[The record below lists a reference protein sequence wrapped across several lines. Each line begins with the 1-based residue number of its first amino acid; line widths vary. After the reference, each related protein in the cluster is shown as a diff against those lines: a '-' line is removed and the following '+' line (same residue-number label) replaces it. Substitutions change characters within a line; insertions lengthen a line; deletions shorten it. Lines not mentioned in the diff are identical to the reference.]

1 MPSSAERENAGE
13 GAGAPKIAVETRV
26 PTPRHAWPTIDDIVQ
41 ATRRHWRVAAAVAV
55 AITLFVW
62 IIAAAQPKRY
72 RAVATA
78 AVAPYAQ
85 QMDKSEVL
93 RGVDVLTEPV
103 IIDTIAALAATPLTL
118 RQTRVTPEDRVES
131 DVVVTTNLFTVTVEA
146 RDPARAAAIA
156 NAVPAAVATQSRT
169 LFPMYGVRIVSAAT
183 PPSRPALPRMPRAL
197 ATGIILGIALGS
209 LTAYAIERRRA
220 GSLVSL
226 LQSRVESRG
235 EPQ

>member
-1 MPSSAERENAGE
+1 LPASNAASSSDEIKIAGE
-13 GAGAPKIAVETRV
+13 DAGAPEIGVGMRV
-26 PTPRHAWPTIDDIVQ
+26 RTARHSWPTIDDILQ
-41 ATRRHWRVAAAVAV
+41 ATLLHWRVAAAVAV

-85 QMDKSEVL
+85 HMDKSEVL

-103 IIDTIAALAATPLTL
+103 IIDTIAALASTPLTL
-118 RQTRVTPEDRVES
+118 RQTRATSDDRVES

-146 RDPARAAAIA
+146 RNPARAAAIA
-156 NAVPAAVATQSRT
+156 NAIPAAVAMQSRA
-169 LFPMYGVRIVSAAT
+169 LFPMYGIRVVSAAT
-183 PPSRPALPRMPRAL
+183 PPSRPALPRMPRAI
-197 ATGIILGIALGS
+197 ATGIILGLALGS

-220 GSLVSL
+220 A
-226 LQSRVESRG
+226 
-235 EPQ
+235 